1 MRTYII
7 RRLMLMVPMLFGIS
21 IIIYLAIR
29 SVPGSP
35 IAASL
40 GTRADP
46 ETVAYLE
53 EAYGLDKSY
62 PEGYISWLG
71 KVVFEADFG
80 DSFRRNEPVKDAF
93 LDHLPVTVEL
103 VVLAM
108 LLTVLVGVPSGIISA
123 VRRNTPLDYGTRFM
137 NVIWLSIPDFW
148 LATLLLLLP
157 AIWWGYAPPAGF
169 VNIWDDPWKN
179 LQQVYLAVIAL
190 GMGPAAVTMRM
201 TRSAMLEVLGSDYV
215 RTARAKGLRERAV
228 VMRHVLRN
236 SLIPVVTLLGLIFS
250 FLLGG
255 QVVIESIFTL
265 PGLGRLLVESVFY
278 RDYAVVQLVVLFI
291 AAMILVLYLVLD
303 IAYALLDRRIRYR

>member
-1 MRTYII
+1 M
-7 RRLMLMVPMLFGIS
+7 
-21 IIIYLAIR
+21 
-29 SVPGSP
+29 
-35 IAASL
+35 
-40 GTRADP
+40 
-46 ETVAYLE
+46 
-53 EAYGLDKSY
+53 
-62 PEGYISWLG
+62 
-71 KVVFEADFG
+71 
-80 DSFRRNEPVKDAF
+80 
-93 LDHLPVTVEL
+93 DHLPTTIEL

-108 LLTVLVGVPSGIISA
+108 LLTIVIGVPSGIISA
-123 VRRNTPLDYGTRFM
+123 VKRNTPLDYGTRFM

-157 AIWWGYAPPAGF
+157 AIWWGYAPPTGF
-169 VNIWDDPWKN
+169 VNLWDDPWKN

-201 TRSAMLEVLGSDYV
+201 TRSAMLEVMGSDYV
-215 RTARAKGLRERAV
+215 RTARAKGLRERV
-228 VMRHVLRN
+228 VVARHVLRN

-291 AAMILVLYLVLD
+291 AAMILVLYLLLD

>member
-1 MRTYII
+1 MRTYIV
-7 RRLMLMVPMLFGIS
+7 RRLLLMIPMLFGVS
-21 IIIYLAIR
+21 IIIYVAIR

-46 ETVAYLE
+46 EAVAYLE

-62 PEGYISWLG
+62 LEGYISWLG
-71 KVVFEADFG
+71 KIFEGDFG
-80 DSFRRNEPVKDAF
+80 ESFRRNEPVAEAF
-93 LDHLPVTVEL
+93 IDHLPVTIEL

-108 LLTVLVGVPSGIISA
+108 LLTIVIGVPSGIISA

-157 AIWWGYAPPAGF
+157 AIWWGYAPPTGF
-169 VNIWDDPWKN
+169 VNFWDDPWKN

-190 GMGPAAVTMRM
+190 GMGPAAITMRM
-201 TRSAMLEVLGSDYV
+201 TRSAMLEVFGSDYV
-215 RTARAKGLRERAV
+215 RTARAKGLRERV
-228 VMRHVLRN
+228 VVGRHVLRN
-236 SLIPVVTLLGLIFS
+236 SLIPVITLLGLIFS

-278 RDYAVVQLVVLFI
+278 RDYAVVQLVVLFM
-291 AAMILVLYLVLD
+291 AAMILVLYLLLD